1 MKTYSHT
8 ASRDRAFTLVE
19 LLVVIGIIAVLVG
32 ILLPALSKARRAAQ
46 TASCLANLRTI
57 GHGYFMY
64 AGANKDFLPY
74 AISPSYSLRP
84 SDPVGTPRVHWYEAL
99 SPFMGR
105 KMEYDANGNRLV
117 NYAASDPR
125 LPGVEARRAWPAGC
139 AGQRLSHGVWPESHA
154 LSGQRAGCQR
164 QRTAAFQSA
173 LRKSTNVPMRPWK

>member
-8 ASRDRAFTLVE
+8 ASRNRAFTLVE

-46 TASCLANLRTI
+46 TASCLANLHTI

-84 SDPVGTPRVHWYEAL
+84 SDPVGTPRCIGMRHCRHSW
-99 SPFMGR
+99 
-105 KMEYDANGNRLV
+105 
-117 NYAASDPR
+117 
-125 LPGVEARRAWPAGC
+125 VERWNTTPTEIG
-139 AGQRLSHGVWPESHA
+139 L
-154 LSGQRAGCQR
+154 
-164 QRTAAFQSA
+164 
-173 LRKSTNVPMRPWK
+173 